1 VSDALQRFRVMAV
14 VVGVGLLV
22 LCAGIVVRYGFGHP
36 GFSQAYSPV
45 HGLLYLLYLVTVA
58 DLGRRAR
65 WPLGRTV
72 GVALAG
78 VVPLLSFV
86 VERRVVA
93 AEQRAVPGLGGRG
106 VHTSS

>member
-1 VSDALQRFRVMAV
+1 MSGALQRFRVMAV

-45 HGLLYLLYLVTVA
+45 HGLLYMAYLASVL

-65 WPLGRTV
+65 WPVARLL

-78 VVPLLSFV
+78 AVPLLSFY
-86 VERRVVA
+86 VEQRVVR
-93 AEQRAVPGLGGRG
+93 AEQRRVR
-106 VHTSS
+106 